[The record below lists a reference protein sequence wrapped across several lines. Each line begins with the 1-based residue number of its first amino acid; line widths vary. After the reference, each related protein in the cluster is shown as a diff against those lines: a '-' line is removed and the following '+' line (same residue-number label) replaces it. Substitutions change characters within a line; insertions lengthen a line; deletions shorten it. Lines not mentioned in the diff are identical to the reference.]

1 MMKKNNKE
9 CITCGKIYT
18 FCNGCS
24 QFDHLP
30 RWMNLYHNENC
41 MNIFEISTDYAGK
54 YITKETA
61 KDKYDACDLSYKD
74 NLRPNIIKIINE
86 AYDVEA
92 NEVEPIESGTEDNS
106 IESVVM
112 EQPKKVEDKKVHIK
126 KKYGKYAKK
135 N

>member
-61 KDKYDACDLSYKD
+61 KDKYDTCDLSYKD

-86 AYDVEA
+86 VYDVEV
-92 NEVEPIESGTEDNS
+92 NKVELTESAIEDSS
-106 IESVVM
+106 IELAM
-112 EQPKKVEDKKVHIK
+112 EQSEKTENKKVHIK
-126 KKYGKYAKK
+126 KKYGKYTKK